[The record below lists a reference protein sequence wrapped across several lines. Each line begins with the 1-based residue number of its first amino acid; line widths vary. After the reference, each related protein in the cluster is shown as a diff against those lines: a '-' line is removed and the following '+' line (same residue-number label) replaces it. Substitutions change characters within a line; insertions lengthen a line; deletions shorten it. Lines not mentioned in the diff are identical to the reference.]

1 MKDSLYIKSRLNSL
15 QCQLVPQAIE
25 YTQPHHERIAIVSWI
40 YNNGTPQEEK
50 LVQLKLT
57 TTKEEL
63 IALEFMGEN
72 GLQTKCVKARLEEIE
87 NILN

>member
-40 YNNGTPQEEK
+40 YNNGQH
-50 LVQLKLT
+50 V
-57 TTKEEL
+57 
-63 IALEFMGEN
+63 
-72 GLQTKCVKARLEEIE
+72 
-87 NILN
+87 